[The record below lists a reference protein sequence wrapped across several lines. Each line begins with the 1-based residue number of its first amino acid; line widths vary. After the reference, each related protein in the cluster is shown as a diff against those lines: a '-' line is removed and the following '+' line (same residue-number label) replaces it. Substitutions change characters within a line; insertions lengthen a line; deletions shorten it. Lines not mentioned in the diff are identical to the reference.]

1 MRKRLGQRSRVPPW
15 MVTYA
20 DLMSLLLC
28 FFVLLLSF
36 AEIDAMRFK
45 RLAGELAR
53 AFGVQRDLPADM
65 VPLGTSAVFDDF
77 APGEPDSTVRDEVR
91 QSTSRERPLLDRA
104 RRERLEERLAALE
117 TMIDDALR
125 TAIADGSARVER
137 AGNDI
142 VIRIEEQGT
151 FPSGSAQVTEGF
163 ADLLAEMSS
172 LLADMPG
179 AIVIDGHT
187 DDVPVR
193 GRRFQSNWDLSA
205 MRAASVANVLLAN
218 AELAPSRLRVVGHA
232 DTQPLADNASED
244 SRARNRRVE
253 ITLRL
258 DGGPE
263 DEILRGSISDSG
275 SASARG

>member
-1 MRKRLGQRSRVPPW
+1 MHKRRGQGSKIPPW

-53 AFGVQRDLPADM
+53 AFGVQRDVPAEV

-77 APGEPDSTVRDEVR
+77 APGEPEPTVRDEVR

-104 RRERLEERLAALE
+104 RQARLEERLAALE
-117 TMIDDALR
+117 AMIDAALR
-125 TAIADGSARVER
+125 DAIADGSARVER
-137 AGNDI
+137 VGSNI

-151 FPSGSAQVTEGF
+151 FPSGSAQVTEAF
-163 ADLLAEMSS
+163 ADLLAEMS
-172 LLADMPG
+172 LLLVEMPG
-179 AIVIDGHT
+179 DIIIDGHT

-193 GRRFQSNWDLSA
+193 GQRFQSNWDLSA
-205 MRAASVANVLLAN
+205 MRAAAVANVLLAN
-218 AELAPSRLRVVGHA
+218 AELTPSRLMVVGHA
-232 DTQPLADNASED
+232 DTQPLTDNASQA

-258 DGGPE
+258 GDDTAGGGVSVM
-263 DEILRGSISDSG
+263 RAGSSLAG
-275 SASARG
+275 RE